1 MAGCGPVD
9 EDGLISYICE
19 IVSCELRE
27 RLRRKEKDGWSR
39 SMDARVKKNNAI
51 FFVAIYSTP

>member
-1 MAGCGPVD
+1 
-9 EDGLISYICE
+9 
-19 IVSCELRE
+19 LRE

-51 FFVAIYSTP
+51 FL

>member
-51 FFVAIYSTP
+51 FFCSYL